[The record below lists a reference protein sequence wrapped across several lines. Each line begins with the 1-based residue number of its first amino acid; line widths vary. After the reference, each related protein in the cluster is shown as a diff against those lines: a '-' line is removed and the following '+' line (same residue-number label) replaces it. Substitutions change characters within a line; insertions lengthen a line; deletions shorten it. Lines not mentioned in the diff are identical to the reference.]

1 VTATAPVRRPRQTT
15 IERFTETYHAYHE
28 ISADRRR
35 EQCKVLADYQ
45 AHAGVGLRK
54 TTDKHLRAYLAS
66 LVASGQH
73 PNTVRKKRSMILAFY
88 GWCFDERLISAEVL
102 MRARRVQNPRG
113 ATGGSLPK
121 PYSREEIAQF
131 WVDLDA
137 SWPRAADERY
147 LRRWRKG
154 TSRYRKVANHCMH
167 VQIEAICHLALHAGL
182 RRDEIYR
189 AGLRDLHYDNAYIV
203 VRHGA
208 RKNRQGQPKPREVP
222 MTIGLERALHDWFE
236 LREEIMLTVPRDER
250 HESPWLCLAANQ
262 AQDVWVRPMRHERFA
277 ELLTTIGSG
286 YQLHRLRHTCGTEW
300 LRNGLALEQVK
311 TLLGHSRI
319 QQTLAY
325 AEILKGDLEE
335 GMGKVAIDFQKAVG
349 RPGQTWDIEEEDV

>member
-1 VTATAPVRRPRQTT
+1 MTATAPVRRPRQTT

-113 ATGGSLPK
+113 ATGDSLPK

-131 WVDLDA
+131 WATGPDCATSTTTTRTSSSATAPARTGRA
-137 SWPRAADERY
+137 SPSRA
-147 LRRWRKG
+147 K
-154 TSRYRKVANHCMH
+154 SR
-167 VQIEAICHLALHAGL
+167 
-182 RRDEIYR
+182 
-189 AGLRDLHYDNAYIV
+189 
-203 VRHGA
+203 
-208 RKNRQGQPKPREVP
+208 
-222 MTIGLERALHDWFE
+222 
-236 LREEIMLTVPRDER
+236 
-250 HESPWLCLAANQ
+250 
-262 AQDVWVRPMRHERFA
+262 
-277 ELLTTIGSG
+277 
-286 YQLHRLRHTCGTEW
+286 
-300 LRNGLALEQVK
+300 
-311 TLLGHSRI
+311 
-319 QQTLAY
+319 
-325 AEILKGDLEE
+325 
-335 GMGKVAIDFQKAVG
+335 
-349 RPGQTWDIEEEDV
+349 

>member
-1 VTATAPVRRPRQTT
+1 
-15 IERFTETYHAYHE
+15 
-28 ISADRRR
+28 
-35 EQCKVLADYQ
+35 
-45 AHAGVGLRK
+45 
-54 TTDKHLRAYLAS
+54 
-66 LVASGQH
+66 
-73 PNTVRKKRSMILAFY
+73 
-88 GWCFDERLISAEVL
+88 
-102 MRARRVQNPRG
+102 
-113 ATGGSLPK
+113 
-121 PYSREEIAQF
+121 
-131 WVDLDA
+131 
-137 SWPRAADERY
+137 
-147 LRRWRKG
+147 
-154 TSRYRKVANHCMH
+154 
-167 VQIEAICHLALHAGL
+167 
-182 RRDEIYR
+182 
-189 AGLRDLHYDNAYIV
+189 
-203 VRHGA
+203 
-208 RKNRQGQPKPREVP
+208 
-222 MTIGLERALHDWFE
+222 
-236 LREEIMLTVPRDER
+236 MLTVPRDER